1 MAAHQILLLA
11 TPPSRCSFHGNR
23 ISGAFWQPAC
33 CAPTKN
39 DKSTMLIPSHIH
51 RDAFHSRLWP
61 HLCEFPVR
69 LCAKISR
76 QRIKIAA
83 ACTTKKRKK
92 KWCFVWD
99 GKLNESGDSWRTHSG
114 CFCGQNVSSCS
125 CNLPGEKQWSWWC
138 CWWDDK
144 LTCCMVLSAPITPV
158 SQKSMGRA
166 DLVFCKAKERVKS
179 EQRCCA
185 QWPEAGAVQLHKDSA
200 ARFHCGALVVCMK
213 MRALQSLWLF

>member
-23 ISGAFWQPAC
+23 ISGGFWQPAC

-83 ACTTKKRKK
+83 ACTTKKKK
-92 KWCFVWD
+92 K
-99 GKLNESGDSWRTHSG
+99 KL
-114 CFCGQNVSSCS
+114 
-125 CNLPGEKQWSWWC
+125 
-138 CWWDDK
+138 
-144 LTCCMVLSAPITPV
+144 VL
-158 SQKSMGRA
+158 
-166 DLVFCKAKERVKS
+166 RV
-179 EQRCCA
+179 
-185 QWPEAGAVQLHKDSA
+185 G
-200 ARFHCGALVVCMK
+200 
-213 MRALQSLWLF
+213 